1 MPNSIKFN
9 FIVISF
15 FFKRNIKNYFNKK
28 NLNDEKYSFLFD
40 KPLADEYICF
50 DCETTGLNPEIDDIV
65 SIGAVLIKDNTIV
78 SSKRFVRYVKPKSCN
93 LSENSIKVH
102 HIRECDLED
111 ALDIED
117 VVLEFIDFI
126 GNRTLVGYFLDFD
139 IRMINKYLK
148 PKIGI
153 NLPNKT
159 IEVSAVYHDFKIELI
174 PQGFIDLRFNTIL
187 EELDIP
193 SFGVHDS
200 FNDALMTSMIFLKLK
215 NTPNVKIN

>member
-1 MPNSIKFN
+1 MF
-9 FIVISF
+9 
-15 FFKRNIKNYFNKK
+15 RNIKNYFNKK

-65 SIGAVLIKDNTIV
+65 SIGAVLIKDNIIV

-102 HIRECDLED
+102 HIRECDLKD

-117 VVLEFIDFI
+117 VVLEFLDFI
-126 GNRTLVGYFLDFD
+126 GNRTLVGYFLNFD
-139 IRMINKYLK
+139 IRMVNKYLK

-200 FNDALMTSMIFLKLK
+200 FNDALMTAMIFLKLK
-215 NTPNVKIN
+215 NTPNVKIK

>member
-1 MPNSIKFN
+1 M
-9 FIVISF
+9 
-15 FFKRNIKNYFNKK
+15 
-28 NLNDEKYSFLFD
+28 
-40 KPLADEYICF
+40 
-50 DCETTGLNPEIDDIV
+50 
-65 SIGAVLIKDNTIV
+65 
-78 SSKRFVRYVKPKSCN
+78 
-93 LSENSIKVH
+93 
-102 HIRECDLED
+102 
-111 ALDIED
+111 DIEN

-139 IRMINKYLK
+139 IRMVNKYLK

-200 FNDALMTSMIFLKLK
+200 FNDALMTAMIF
-215 NTPNVKIN
+215 